1 MKYIVLFLFI
11 ASVVACKE
19 DYEYPLG
26 GGNPVMELQEVP
38 ATALFGDSIP
48 FSVNVKDDGTQL
60 STVKVQLYFS
70 GDLVSETVIRTKEY
84 GNYSS
89 KIYVPFFKD
98 ISDGTAQLKFVLE
111 NVGMVKNEQEQ
122 DLDLSRPDFPY
133 LTLVAEDGEE
143 YRMEKESLNQYSV
156 THDFPQSFRAHIK
169 SPKVGAYGN
178 ELLFGKSDT
187 DEIIAGESVDLISFS
202 GTAISAYDVT
212 FNTLTYEYGPVVEMT
227 FDGAD
232 MIPLDADRYS
242 VQKAFTQGQ
251 TIEVTGIELAD
262 WWSDPDYFRQET
274 NGLLTFLPVSGEYR
288 VIADM
293 EAKSF
298 SVTRM
303 NGEEE
308 ATLSEDGHGAL
319 WMMGWGVGSPSLDTQ
334 FGWNPGAA
342 YCVAEISPKTY
353 QFTGIAG
360 PEHGSSFGQR
370 FRTDYLDF
378 KFFFQNDWGGEF
390 SSLTLAPGSENFI
403 KLTDSWNIGL
413 ADGVTLEEGT
423 TYILTVNLTA
433 GNDNGIVSFE
443 KQ

>member
-1 MKYIVLFLFI
+1 
-11 ASVVACKE
+11 
-19 DYEYPLG
+19 
-26 GGNPVMELQEVP
+26 
-38 ATALFGDSIP
+38 
-48 FSVNVKDDGTQL
+48 
-60 STVKVQLYFS
+60 
-70 GDLVSETVIRTKEY
+70 
-84 GNYSS
+84 
-89 KIYVPFFKD
+89 
-98 ISDGTAQLKFVLE
+98 
-111 NVGMVKNEQEQ
+111 
-122 DLDLSRPDFPY
+122 LDLSRPDFPY

-262 WWSDPDYFRQET
+262 WWSDPDYIRQET